1 MKTVLII
8 AGSDPG
14 AGAGL
19 QQDLKTA
26 TLLGTYGLTVVTAL
40 TIQNTRGVQAVHPI
54 SPEVV
59 TAQLEALL
67 DDFPVH
73 AVKIGMLA
81 TAATVKAVAAVLRQW
96 LEGRRGECDSSS
108 QLPLEGGVTE
118 ATVEKVGAPWPPP
131 PVILDPVL
139 AAGQGGDLL
148 EPAGVEAMVTELFPL
163 TTILTPNVPEAARL
177 TGMDI
182 DTPAQLEEAA
192 RRLHALGP
200 TWVLATGGHL
210 PGEPVDVLTDGHNAW
225 HLPGRRLAAP
235 HHHGSGC
242 LLATALAAHLAH
254 GLSIPEAVNRA
265 RELVTEALA
274 HGLPLGHGV
283 GPVNPYAPFAREAA
297 RFEVL
302 QALAEAGERLVKED
316 ISPLI
321 PEVMS
326 NLAYALPYARGPED
340 VAAFP
345 GRILKTPTG
354 TYIPLPPQFGASRHL
369 AAIVLTAMARR
380 PTLRAALNLK
390 LLPGIRELAPLLHLT
405 AASFDRAL
413 EPPEVKAREGGTL
426 AWGVAS
432 VLDALKPWEPPPD
445 IIYDH
450 GEVGKEPML
459 RILGETPLQV
469 AEKALALK
477 QALRAHGRM

>member
-26 TLLGTYGLTVVTAL
+26 TLLGTYGLTVATAL
-40 TIQNTRGVQAVHPI
+40 TIQNTRGVQAVHPVP
-54 SPEVV
+54 PEVV
-59 TAQLEALL
+59 AAQLEAILS
-67 DDFPVH
+67 DFPVH

-81 TAATVKAVAAVLRQW
+81 TAATVTAVAATLRPW
-96 LEGRRGECDSSS
+96 LQG
-108 QLPLEGGVTE
+108 L
-118 ATVEKVGAPWPPP
+118 WPPP
-131 PVILDPVL
+131 PIILDPVL
-139 AAGQGGDLL
+139 AAGQGGELL
-148 EPAGVEAMVTELFPL
+148 EPTGVEAMVRELFPL

-182 DTPAQLEEAA
+182 DTPAHLEEAA
-192 RRLHALGP
+192 RRLQAMGP
-200 TWVLATGGHL
+200 SWVLAKGGHL
-210 PGEPVDVLTDGHNAW
+210 PGEPVEVLTDGKNAW
-225 HLPGRRLAAP
+225 HLPGRRLTAP

-242 LLATALAAHLAH
+242 LLASALAAHLAQ

-265 RELVTEALA
+265 RELVAEALA

-302 QALAEAGERLVKED
+302 QALAEAGARLVQED

-354 TYIPLPPQFGASRHL
+354 THIPLPPQFGASRHL

-380 PTLRAALNLK
+380 PQLRAALNLK
-390 LLPGIRELAPLLHLT
+390 LIPEIAELAPLLHLKT
-405 AASFDRAL
+405 ASFDRAL
-413 EPPEVKAREGGTL
+413 EPPEIKAREGSTL

-432 VLDALKPWEPPPD
+432 VLDTLEPWEPPPD

-459 RILGETPLQV
+459 RILGETPMQV

-477 QALRAHGRM
+477 QTLRIQGRR

>member
-1 MKTVLII
+1 MKTLLII

-26 TLLGTYGLTVVTAL
+26 TLLGTYALTVVTAL
-40 TIQNTRGVQAVHPI
+40 TVQNTRGVSAVHPV

-59 TAQLEALL
+59 AAQLEAVLG
-67 DDFPVH
+67 DFPVH

-81 TAATVKAVAAVLRQW
+81 AAATVRAVAAALRPLVGVDLGGEASPGPSPQATG
-96 LEGRRGECDSSS
+96 GREA
-108 QLPLEGGVTE
+108 PEGGR
-118 ATVEKVGAPWPPP
+118 AGSWPPP
-131 PVILDPVL
+131 PLILDPVL
-139 AAGQGGDLL
+139 AAGQGGELL
-148 EPAGVEAMVTELFPL
+148 EPAGVEAMVAELFPL

-177 TGMDI
+177 TGMSI
-182 DTPAQLEEAA
+182 DTPAHLEEAA
-192 RRLHALGP
+192 RRLQALGP
-200 TWVLATGGHL
+200 TWVLAKGGHL
-210 PGEPVDVLTDGHNAW
+210 EGEPVDVLTDGCNAW
-225 HLPGRRLAAP
+225 HLKGKRLAAP

-242 LLATALAAHLAH
+242 LLATALAAHLAQ
-254 GLSIPEAVNRA
+254 GLSVPEAVNRA
-265 RELVTEALA
+265 RELVAEALA
-274 HGLPLGHGV
+274 HGLPLGHGP
-283 GPVNPYAPFAREAA
+283 GPVNPSAPFAREAA
-297 RFEVL
+297 RYEVL
-302 QALAEAGERLVKED
+302 QALQEAGARLVQED
-316 ISPLI
+316 LSPLI

-354 TYIPLPPQFGASRHL
+354 PYIPLPPEFGASRHL
-369 AAIVLTAMARR
+369 ASIVLTAMARR
-380 PTLRAALNLK
+380 PQLRAALNLK
-390 LLPGIRELAPLLHLT
+390 LLPRIAELAPLLHLKT
-405 AASFDRAL
+405 AFFDRAL

-432 VLDALKPWEPPPD
+432 VLDALEPWEPPPD

-450 GEVGKEPML
+450 GEVGKEPMM

-477 QALRAHGRM
+477 QALLARGR